1 MRGEEKEAVSSPKG
15 NEDVSCADSGSVLG
29 SISTDISPASTVLKS
44 TRTSSGSTLLT
55 SMSLVLTSESSPPF
69 LRGVVEVLGRPPSDF
84 FVGEPGTVVKPAICF
99 VRDLDLVDM
108 AALYHV
114 AVEDSKLDVEVRKSQ
129 MAALRV

>member
-1 MRGEEKEAVSSPKG
+1 
-15 NEDVSCADSGSVLG
+15 
-29 SISTDISPASTVLKS
+29 
-44 TRTSSGSTLLT
+44 
-55 SMSLVLTSESSPPF
+55 MSLVLTSESSPPF